1 MCDVVLNMPLLK
13 NKAGAKCVKRTLD
26 VKCKLHYVFW
36 NISMILANVWLR
48 NVRFENLLISFVKQ
62 HFRPSL
68 LKFDWLFLFGFFLV
82 GYMLP
87 LIFRFKND
95 TYVTLE
101 ANFQNL
107 AKHPRWRFLQNELL
121 AFRFWLF
128 LQKAPS

>member
-1 MCDVVLNMPLLK
+1 
-13 NKAGAKCVKRTLD
+13 
-26 VKCKLHYVFW
+26 
-36 NISMILANVWLR
+36 MILANVRLR

-107 AKHPRWRFLQNELL
+107 AKHPRSRFLQNELL
-121 AFRFWLF
+121 AFRF
-128 LQKAPS
+128 